1 MRGRQIPMLNR
12 KGQRTSLAL
21 LDAAVAD
28 LRNNSSDFF
37 SSSCDSR
44 NFKEHDEIVVVMIV
58 MMKEPQGDEARVRD
72 HLPNGMVLLPG
83 PLSKTG

>member
-44 NFKEHDEIVVVMIV
+44 NSKEHDEIVVVMIV

-72 HLPNGMVLLPG
+72 HLPNGMVLRLG
-83 PLSKTG
+83 QPLRIG